1 MVEVAKKGATNSAT
15 DPKDQATL
23 VTSADTSANDAAT
36 TPSGEAPVA
45 AGAGAGADATK
56 DVHFNTGFQTR
67 LHHTSQAHIDR
78 LNSVII
84 KSTLVGGLYGALIS
98 IPSELL
104 IRWRSPLYRAFG
116 FRIRVFYHT
125 IWIASAAAFHAEQ
138 EVIAF
143 ENKIRAEEALRR
155 KKLLELSI
163 VSGQY
168 TSGSELSITGK
179 R

>member
-1 MVEVAKKGATNSAT
+1 MT
-15 DPKDQATL
+15 KDTQ
-23 VTSADTSANDAAT
+23 S
-36 TPSGEAPVA
+36 TPST
-45 AGAGAGADATK
+45 DIQ
-56 DVHFNTGFQTR
+56 FNSGFR
-67 LHHTSQAHIDR
+67 NRYHHTSQEHINR

-143 ENKIRAEEALRR
+143 ENKIRAEEYERR
-155 KKLLELSI
+155 RQLLELSI
-163 VSGQY
+163 VSGNY
-168 TSGSELSITGK
+168 NPNNELALPNSNK
-179 R
+179 